1 MKKLFS
7 KTFLLLAISLPL
19 FGCSSEPQSEVI
31 LSDDESTIIK
41 DAKSTDGYLEKK
53 DYKSLAYAY
62 IYKIKEGLTTYK
74 TETSGS
80 VKAKVL
86 FFDYDI
92 SYTSL
97 TLKNGST
104 FYSKDHSVSSLMTI
118 DTEYYMVNKDK
129 ILVASDNKYDVYSTE
144 EFHKISYTVDQYMV
158 MGYVFTDKSIVDAE
172 VLEDKDEV
180 VKVKYKLDN
189 ELSTHLVKKDFKN
202 SGGLSEYPTFKDVN
216 VTLTMKRDFTPVAYQ
231 IDATYTASKA
241 FLGST
246 EAKQHTDCVFSS
258 IEEKIDIPNESF
270 LSGKLGEAPKRI
282 DTNDEE
288 TSIKK
293 DLLNALEKLDYK
305 HGVNVK
311 GSLAL
316 NLIEGTDVT
325 LAIDLDGFFDIEHI
339 TDKSLYNLIGLHAT
353 LEPNENFASL
363 VSLAKMLLSDK
374 LGSIGDVLSD
384 LKTLEIVYDG
394 DGSFYLVPTNQE
406 DETTIVGKAKLTDA
420 IDLILKNFNLGAIVN
435 GSQNDTFNFKKTNG
449 TKEGD
454 FTVEMT
460 LTEEVLS
467 SIVEKIESFFNN
479 PDYSLIKTILG
490 YKSFDSI
497 KALITVKDGAL
508 SSVDASVNYIKSG
521 STDEEDKKIALLD
534 LHLDLKNAAYDFA
547 DRLTNA
553 EELYT
558 SYNEILDLK
567 TRLDNLLDH
576 VYVSKA
582 YLADL
587 DKAVEEFTALEENKK
602 VFFGRD
608 VVNEAASIKSD
619 VENIILFVKE
629 LEKYDL
635 TNLDNAAILEL
646 AKAYYKNSL
655 RFTLLKGEIGDEAY
669 QVVNDLSS
677 HVDYT
682 IFDNALAKMDGD
694 DETAWGLTSDEIVGI
709 KTIIEISKVVSSVS
723 TELLMKL
730 LMAGKTMTVADLETK
745 INNLYSSL
753 S

>member
-53 DYKSLAYAY
+53 DYKSIAYAY

-74 TETSGS
+74 TETSGN
-80 VKAKVL
+80 VKAKVI

-92 SYTSL
+92 TYSSI

-118 DTEYYMVNKDK
+118 DTEYYMVNKEK

-158 MGYVFTDKSIVDAE
+158 MGYVFTDQSILNAE
-172 VLEDKDEV
+172 VIEDKDEV

-241 FLGST
+241 LLGST
-246 EAKQHTDCVFSS
+246 EAKQHTDCVFSD
-258 IEEKIDIPNESF
+258 IEGKIDIPNESF
-270 LSGKLGEAPKRI
+270 LSGKLGEEPKRI

-288 TSIKK
+288 KSIKK

-316 NLIEGTDVT
+316 NLIEDVDIS

-339 TDKSLYNLIGLHAT
+339 TDKSLYNLIGLHAM
-353 LEPNENFASL
+353 LEPNENFSSL
-363 VSLAKMLLSDK
+363 VSLAQMLLGDK
-374 LGSIGDVLSD
+374 LGSIGDLLSG
-384 LKTLEIVYDG
+384 LKSLEVVYDG

-406 DETTIVGKAKLTDA
+406 GVTTIVGKAKLTDA
-420 IDLILKNFNLGAIVN
+420 LDIVLKNFNLGAIVN
-435 GSQNDTFNFKKTNG
+435 GSQKDVFNYEKTNG
-449 TKEGD
+449 EKEGD
-454 FTVEMT
+454 FSVEVT
-460 LTEEVLS
+460 LTDEIHS
-467 SIVEKIESFFNN
+467 SLVEKIESFVNDADN
-479 PDYSLIKTILG
+479 ALIKAILG

-497 KALITVKDGAL
+497 KANIAVKGGVV
-508 SSVDASVNYIKSG
+508 SSIDASLNYIKEG
-521 STDEEDKKIALLD
+521 SEEEGDKKIALLD
-534 LHLDLKNAAYDFA
+534 LHLDIKNSAYDFA
-547 DRLTNA
+547 DRLA
-553 EELYT
+553 HAQELYT

-567 TRLDNLLDH
+567 TRLDELLDH

-587 DKAVEEFTALEENKK
+587 DKAVEEYNALDESKK
-602 VFFGRD
+602 AFFGRD
-608 VVNEAASIKSD
+608 VVSEADSIKSN
-619 VENIILFVKE
+619 VENIVTFIKE

-635 TNLDNAAILEL
+635 ASLDNAAILEL

-655 RFTLLKGEIGDEAY
+655 KSTLLKKEIGNEAY
-669 QVVNDLSS
+669 QVVTNLSS
-677 HVDYT
+677 YVDYT
-682 IFDNALAKMDGD
+682 IFDNALAKMVGD
-694 DETAWGLTSDEIVGI
+694 DETAWGLTNDEIVGI
-709 KTIIEISKVVSSVS
+709 KTIIDISNLISSVS
-723 TELLMKL
+723 DELLLKL
-730 LMAGKTMTVADLETK
+730 LMAGKMMTVADLETK
-745 INNLYSSL
+745 INNLYS
-753 S
+753 

>member
-53 DYKSLAYAY
+53 DYKSIAYAY

-74 TETSGS
+74 TETSGN

-92 SYTSL
+92 TYSSI

-118 DTEYYMVNKDK
+118 DTEYYMVNKEK

-158 MGYVFTDKSIVDAE
+158 MGYVFTDQSILNAE
-172 VLEDKDEV
+172 VIEDKDAV

-246 EAKQHTDCVFSS
+246 EAKQHTDCVFSD
-258 IEEKIDIPNESF
+258 IEGKIDIPNEPF
-270 LSGKLGEAPKRI
+270 LSGKLGEEPKRI

-288 TSIKK
+288 KSIKK

-316 NLIEGTDVT
+316 NLIEDVDIS

-339 TDKSLYNLIGLHAT
+339 TDKSLYNLIGLHAM
-353 LEPNENFASL
+353 LEPNENFSSL
-363 VSLAKMLLSDK
+363 VSLAKMLLGDK

-384 LKTLEIVYDG
+384 LKTLEIVYDE
-394 DGSFYLVPTNQE
+394 DGSFYLVPTNQ
-406 DETTIVGKAKLTDA
+406 DDVTTIVGKAKLTDA
-420 IDLILKNFNLGAIVN
+420 LDIVLKNFNLGAIVD
-435 GSQNDTFNFKKTNG
+435 GSQKDVFNYKKTNG
-449 TKEGD
+449 EKEGD
-454 FTVEMT
+454 FSVEIT
-460 LTEEVLS
+460 LTDEIHS
-467 SIVEKIESFFNN
+467 SLVEKIESFVNDADN
-479 PDYSLIKTILG
+479 ALIKVILG

-497 KALITVKDGAL
+497 KANIAVKGGVV
-508 SSVDASVNYIKSG
+508 SSVDASLNYIKEG
-521 STDEEDKKIALLD
+521 SEEEGDKK
-534 LHLDLKNAAYDFA
+534 
-547 DRLTNA
+547 
-553 EELYT
+553 
-558 SYNEILDLK
+558 
-567 TRLDNLLDH
+567 
-576 VYVSKA
+576 
-582 YLADL
+582 
-587 DKAVEEFTALEENKK
+587 
-602 VFFGRD
+602 
-608 VVNEAASIKSD
+608 
-619 VENIILFVKE
+619 
-629 LEKYDL
+629 
-635 TNLDNAAILEL
+635 
-646 AKAYYKNSL
+646 
-655 RFTLLKGEIGDEAY
+655 
-669 QVVNDLSS
+669 
-677 HVDYT
+677 
-682 IFDNALAKMDGD
+682 
-694 DETAWGLTSDEIVGI
+694 
-709 KTIIEISKVVSSVS
+709 
-723 TELLMKL
+723 
-730 LMAGKTMTVADLETK
+730 
-745 INNLYSSL
+745 
-753 S
+753 